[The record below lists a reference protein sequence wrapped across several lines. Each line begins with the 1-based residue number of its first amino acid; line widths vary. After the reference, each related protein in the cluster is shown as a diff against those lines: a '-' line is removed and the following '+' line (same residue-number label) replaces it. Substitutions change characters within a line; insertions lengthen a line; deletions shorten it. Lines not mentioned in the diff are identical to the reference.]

1 LKQYISIMSTIA
13 WPPQAAGSPP
23 LSNEEIAQKVQETTA
38 RELVWLLSSLQETLV
53 SLKDGLSSCATLL
66 APQEPGST
74 LVLSSHR
81 SEALKG
87 FVNRVGARL
96 VKGEIHL
103 RLAPALPIPRG
114 QSSFRISVSNL
125 PTAPAVVLEQLTTA
139 RTLINGSLDVIDAT
153 RWTGD
158 AHNPAFIAGQ
168 LRLLHEHIQDA
179 RAALQGDADVAAAWP
194 GASIDTTAFHPTLP
208 RNLSLHLH
216 IADAAI
222 ILTARTVEFAASSG
236 MLTPHQP
243 PTGSRPTTASSMNP
257 PSSNQNLFGGF
268 SLRDRLATALGAA
281 PRPLHDEAGEVFI
294 FHGEAVRV
302 RDKVRVETQDPSLM
316 AALAKLS
323 ALERSVALSRKA
335 LGIVM
340 GGNGDDEE

>member
-1 LKQYISIMSTIA
+1 
-13 WPPQAAGSPP
+13 
-23 LSNEEIAQKVQETTA
+23 
-38 RELVWLLSSLQETLV
+38 
-53 SLKDGLSSCATLL
+53 
-66 APQEPGST
+66 
-74 LVLSSHR
+74 
-81 SEALKG
+81 
-87 FVNRVGARL
+87 
-96 VKGEIHL
+96 
-103 RLAPALPIPRG
+103 
-114 QSSFRISVSNL
+114 
-125 PTAPAVVLEQLTTA
+125 
-139 RTLINGSLDVIDAT
+139 LINGSLDVIDAT

-158 AHNPAFIAGQ
+158 AHNPGFIAGQ

-179 RAALQGDADVAAAWP
+179 RAALQGDADVAASWP
-194 GASIDTTAFHPTLP
+194 AASIDTTAFHPTLP

-216 IADAAI
+216 IAEAAI
-222 ILTARTVEFAASSG
+222 ILTARTLEPATSG

-243 PTGSRPTTASSMNP
+243 SPGSRPTTSSSMTP
-257 PSSNQNLFGGF
+257 TSSNQNLFGSF
-268 SLRDRLATALGAA
+268 SLRDRLATALGAS

-340 GGNGDDEE
+340 GGTGEEEE

>member
-1 LKQYISIMSTIA
+1 MSTVA
-13 WPPQAAGSPP
+13 WPPQFNGSSPT
-23 LSNEEIAQKVQETTA
+23 SNEDIARKVQETTA
-38 RELVWLLSSLQETLV
+38 RELVWLLSSLQDTLV

-103 RLAPALPIPRG
+103 RLAPLPIPRG

-194 GASIDTTAFHPTLP
+194 AASIDTTAFHPTLP

-222 ILTARTVEFAASSG
+222 ILTARTLESAASG

-243 PTGSRPTTASSMNP
+243 SPGSRPTTASSMTP
-257 PSSNQNLFGGF
+257 TSSNQNLFGGF

-294 FHGEAVRV
+294 FHGETVRV

-340 GGNGDDEE
+340 GGTGDEEE